1 MHESFSKKK
10 IRKDR
15 VFNRGSLIRQKMGP
29 DFVVC
34 MNSEKVVKYP
44 EACVRFRVT
53 FLIELERTLT
63 SSLYLII
70 RKDSLPCLDCK
81 RYASII
87 YW

>member
-10 IRKDR
+10 VRKDR
-15 VFNRGSLIRQKMGP
+15 VFNRGSLIREKTGP

-44 EACVRFRVT
+44 EACSLQGN

-63 SSLYLII
+63 SSII
-70 RKDSLPCLDCK
+70 PHYYKRRSAMLDCK
-81 RYASII
+81 RRVIII